1 MERSYGRFEREVE
14 LPVYADAQ
22 KCEATYKNGVLTI
35 ELPKKPEAKPRSIKV
50 NVK

>member
-22 KCEATYKNGVLTI
+22 KCEATYKNGVLTV
-35 ELPKKPEAKPRSIKV
+35 ELAKKEEAKPKSIQVKV
-50 NVK
+50 K